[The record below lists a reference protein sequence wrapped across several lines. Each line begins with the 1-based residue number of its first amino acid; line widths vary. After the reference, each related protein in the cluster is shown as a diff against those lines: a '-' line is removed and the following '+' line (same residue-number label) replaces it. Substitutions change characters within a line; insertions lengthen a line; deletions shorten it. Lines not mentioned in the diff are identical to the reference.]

1 MKVSLL
7 MATLG
12 RSRELERF
20 LLSLDSQ
27 THRDFELVVVDQNT
41 DDRLDPVLRKYR
53 ERFPIVHIRTDRP
66 GLSRSRNE
74 GMKYLAG
81 DTALLAFPD
90 DDCWYPRN
98 LLAQV
103 TGYLEPRDHVGGL
116 SGICVTTRGTPRG
129 RWARKATFISRYSIF
144 GRCISFTMFIRK
156 SLADQIGPFDENL
169 GLGPAVPWPGAED
182 FDYLLRAAL
191 ADPSL
196 KIIYSPEFRVFHP
209 DLPSAF
215 DEKAITRRYGDAR
228 GFGHFLRKHQYPATF
243 LYYYSARYIVDA
255 AFSRLRGNTSKASY
269 RWHAF
274 LGTRRGFFEEL
285 LPAVSCDVS
294 R

>member
-12 RSRELERF
+12 RSQELERF
-20 LLSLDSQ
+20 LLSLDRQ
-27 THRDFELVVVDQNT
+27 THRDFELIVVDQNQ
-41 DDRLDPVLRKYR
+41 DDRLDSILYKYR
-53 ERFPIVHIRTDRP
+53 ERFPIVHVHSDQP

-74 GMKYLAG
+74 GMKYLG
-81 DTALLAFPD
+81 RDTELLAFPD
-90 DDCWYPRN
+90 DDCWYPHQ

-103 TGYLEPRDHVGGL
+103 TGYLESRDDVGGL

-129 RWARKATFISRYSIF
+129 RWARKATSISKYRIF

-156 SLADQIGPFDENL
+156 SLADKIGLFDESL
-169 GLGPAVPWPGAED
+169 GLGPSVPWPGAED

-196 KIIYSPEFRVFHP
+196 KIFYSPEFRVFHP

-228 GFGHFLRKHQYPATF
+228 GFGHFLRKHRYPSTF
-243 LYYYSARYIVDA
+243 LYYYSARYVVDA
-255 AFSRLRGNTSKASY
+255 AFSWLRGNTSKARY

-274 LGTRRGFFEEL
+274 LGTRRGFSETP
-285 LPAVSCDVS
+285 LPAISSSVS